1 MSAGETVKAEMQIF
15 KTSEIGKLVNVESYE
30 DFCTIIKVQ
39 DNVADFFAEA
49 EKLITQKLQV
59 GIDAKTIIDSRAR
72 EIKKSGENLRAY
84 ITKYMEVEAIEKF
97 EGKEIKSI
105 TFQSAKE
112 QKGEIAIK
120 QIKIGAKFVKLDDIS
135 RESLIEMLEQKGV
148 KFRTVTETVTK
159 KTPSSV
165 RVQK

>member
-15 KTSEIGKLVNVESYE
+15 KTSEVGKFVNVESYE
-30 DFCTIIKVQ
+30 DFCAIIKVQ
-39 DNVADFFAEA
+39 ENVADFFAEA
-49 EKLITQKLQV
+49 EKIIAQKLQV
-59 GIDAKTIIDSRAR
+59 GIDAKSIIDSRAR
-72 EIKKSGENLRAY
+72 EIKKNSENLRTW
-84 ITKYMEVEAIEKF
+84 ITKYMESEGIEKF

-112 QKGEIAIK
+112 QRGEIAVK

-135 RESLIEMLEQKGV
+135 RESLIEMLEEKGV
-148 KFRTVTETVTK
+148 KFRTVTEKVVK
-159 KTPSSV
+159 KTTSSV